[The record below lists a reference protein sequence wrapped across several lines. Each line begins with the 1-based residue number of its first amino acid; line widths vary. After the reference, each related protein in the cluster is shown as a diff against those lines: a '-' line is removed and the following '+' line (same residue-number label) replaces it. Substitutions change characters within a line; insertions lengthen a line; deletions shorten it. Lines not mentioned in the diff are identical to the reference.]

1 MHFAAQRL
9 QCSSASKH
17 PENLTARLLKGRLKA
32 LAGVFSRVTTSGVF
46 IPNFDGLRFIAIAL
60 VVLFH
65 VWQEAQNTPGLAVP
79 PTALLSVVSVGWVG
93 VTLFFAISGFVLALP
108 FANHY
113 LNGARCPTLRQYY
126 LRRLTRLEPPYM
138 ICLLAYFGMKTLL
151 LKQDGLFPH
160 LLASMTYTHNL
171 VYSDVS
177 TINGLAWS
185 LEIEVQFYL
194 LAPLLA
200 QVFRIAQPLV
210 RRGLLV
216 LGMAAFGILTNWV
229 LAPKGTTHSLYL
241 LPQLNYFLTG
251 FLLADLFATDMA
263 MGKCIRRSFFWD
275 LLATVAW
282 IAMFVAIHRF
292 KVDSLLFPALI
303 FIAYLGA
310 LRGVCWN
317 GFTSNPVIFTIG
329 GMCYTI
335 YLWHNL
341 VLEVL
346 MRKLQLGNHIL
357 ALVGAG
363 WFWTLYFVAA
373 SLCVL
378 ATCGILFAVFEKPF
392 MYKTWPRDFANW
404 ILGLRLRA
412 ASAAPSVEPSPKAK
426 ERICR

>member
-1 MHFAAQRL
+1 L
-9 QCSSASKH
+9 
-17 PENLTARLLKGRLKA
+17 NGRLKA
-32 LAGVFSRVTTSGVF
+32 MTRVFSRVTTSGIFV
-46 IPNFDGLRFIAIAL
+46 PNFDGLRFIAIAL

-65 VWQEAQNTPGLAVP
+65 VWQEARHMPGPAVP
-79 PTALLSVVSVGWVG
+79 PTALFSVVSVGWVG

-113 LNGARCPTLRQYY
+113 LNGARCSTLRQYY
-126 LRRLTRLEPPYM
+126 LRRLTRLEPPYI
-138 ICLLAYFGMKTLL
+138 ICLLAYFVMKAFI

-160 LLASMTYTHNL
+160 LLASLTYTHNAI
-171 VYSDVS
+171 YSDVS

-185 LEIEVQFYL
+185 LEVEVQFYL

-200 QVFRIAQPLV
+200 QVFRVSRPLV

-216 LGMAAFGILTNWV
+216 LGMVTAGILTNWV

-251 FLLADLFATDMA
+251 FLLADLFATEMA
-263 MGKCIRRSFFWD
+263 MGKRIRRSFVWD
-275 LLATVAW
+275 LLATAAW
-282 IAMFVAIHRF
+282 IAIFVTIHRF

-317 GFTSNPVIFTIG
+317 AFTSNPVIFTIG

-335 YLWHNL
+335 YLWHNF

-346 MRKLQLGNHIL
+346 MRKLHLGSRIL
-357 ALVGAG
+357 AWGGGG
-363 WFWTLYFVAA
+363 WFWALYFVTFC
-373 SLCVL
+373 LCVL
-378 ATCGILFAVFEKPF
+378 AASGILFAAFEKPF
-392 MYKTWPRDFANW
+392 MIKTWPRDLANW
-404 ILGLRLRA
+404 ILALRLRLPM
-412 ASAAPSVEPSPKAK
+412 AAPAVEPSPNAEKK
-426 ERICR
+426 ICP